1 MTALGAG
8 HKVFASGE
16 VLYAE
21 DVQEYLMDQSVMVF
35 TGTSNRN
42 SELAVPGDGQVCY
55 LTDTNVLQV
64 YKPTVGWVTIGLQ
77 SEIRDALIATY
88 MQAV

>member
-1 MTALGAG
+1 MASLGAG
-8 HKVFASGE
+8 RKTFTSGS
-16 VLYAE
+16 VLNAA
-21 DVQEYLMDQSVMVF
+21 DVQGYLMEQSVMVF

-42 SELAVPGDGQVCY
+42 SELAAPGDGQVCY

-77 SEIRDALIATY
+77 SEIRDSQIMTY